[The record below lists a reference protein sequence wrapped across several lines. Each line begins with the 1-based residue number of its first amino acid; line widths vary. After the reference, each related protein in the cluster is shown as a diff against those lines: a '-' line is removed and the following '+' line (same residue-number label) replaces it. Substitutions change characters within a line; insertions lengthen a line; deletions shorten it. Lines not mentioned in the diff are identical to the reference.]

1 MNYIV
6 VDIEATCWEGAE
18 GKKNVSEVIEIGAVK
33 VNEQLEIV
41 GEFDMFIR
49 PEINPVLSPFCK
61 KLTTI
66 KQSDVDSAEIFTKVL
81 PKFMDW
87 ITDNGTTDFWLCSW
101 GFYDRKML
109 NSMCQYHRK
118 ATAWLKWHISVKHQ
132 FGDIMDMKAC
142 GMPSAMYMLQLEQTG
157 THHRGIDDAK
167 NIAKI
172 FVKIFD
178 KLKFKR

>member
-6 VDIEATCWEGAE
+6 FDLESTCWEGEE
-18 GKKNVSEVIEIGAVK
+18 GKKHISEIIEIGAVK
-33 VNEQLEIV
+33 INSQLETV
-41 GEFDMFIR
+41 DTFDMFIK
-49 PEINPVLSPFCK
+49 PEINPVLTDFCK

-66 KQSDVDSAEIFTKVL
+66 KQSDVDGAEYFNAVL
-81 PKFMDW
+81 PKFVDW
-87 ITDNGTTDFWLCSW
+87 VSDGGKTPYWLCSW

-109 NSMCQYHRK
+109 NSMCQYHTK
-118 ATAWLKWHISVKHQ
+118 ATAWLKWHISIKHQ
-132 FGDIMDMKAC
+132 FGDIMNMKAC

-157 THHRGIDDAK
+157 THHRGIDDAV